1 MKKMNTRNLWI
12 GLVLIAAFWGG
23 YALKPNRHS
32 IEQGPK
38 IVLENLIPKSFGDW
52 RIDEALVP
60 IVSPE
65 MEATLKNIY
74 SQTLTRSYV
83 SASGQKMMLSIA
95 YGDGIDRQLDI
106 HRPEYCYPAQGFD
119 ITQFYD
125 QSIQTSFGKLSLRR
139 LVASNAQRVEP
150 ISYWITIGN
159 VSLSSTIMR
168 KLLRIKQGLTGKVN
182 SGMLVRI
189 SSINADKSL
198 AFQEQDAFINAML
211 QAMSETQR
219 KQLIGTL

>member
-1 MKKMNTRNLWI
+1 MITTRNLLI

-23 YALKPNRHS
+23 FAFEPNLHS
-32 IEQGPK
+32 IQQGPK
-38 IVLENLIPKSFGDW
+38 IDLEKLIPKSFGDW
-52 RIDEALVP
+52 RIDETLVQ

-65 MEATLKNIY
+65 MEASLKKIY

-95 YGDGIDRQLDI
+95 YGDGIDRQLDV
-106 HRPEYCYPAQGFD
+106 HRPEYCYPAQGFE
-119 ITQFYD
+119 ISQFYD
-125 QSIQTSFGKLSLRR
+125 QSIQTSFGKLPLRR

-159 VSLSSTIMR
+159 VSLNSTVIR
-168 KLLRIKQGLTGKVN
+168 KLLKIKQGLTGKVN

-189 SSINADKSL
+189 SSINTDKTL
-198 AFQEQDAFINAML
+198 AFQEQDTFINEMLKAMPV
-211 QAMSETQR
+211 TQR
-219 KQLIGTL
+219 KQLIGDL